1 MTGRYSNVVK
11 YCRPFCSF
19 RSFIMTSPSL
29 VGSLSATPVAAYRH
43 EKTLFGILAAISV
56 LFWLLLTVGTFGTVW
71 LYMLLMYLFALF
83 AHSALISYL
92 QGNAVRI
99 GATQF
104 PDLHE
109 RLQRCA
115 SRLDVDLPEAFLMT
129 GDGMLNAFATRFLRR
144 YYVVLLSDVVD
155 ALEDDPEAINFYIGH
170 ELGHIDRKHIANGW
184 WMAPAMLLPLIGA
197 AYRRAQEYTCDQ
209 YGLACCA
216 DQGSAARALAVLA
229 AGTRRWKSLDAAAYV
244 AQCDRTG
251 GFWMSLNELASD
263 YPWLCKRM
271 AHLQDAVPQLPSR
284 HPLAWVLA
292 LFMPRIGGGGPLFG
306 IIMLFALI
314 GILAAVALPAYQ
326 DYVNRAAALPAF
338 SYGDQITQA
347 TGSYI
352 LEHREIP
359 ADLSVLGIAAPGSGV
374 QGSIDGESAIITLTL
389 KGDQT
394 ITYSPTMD
402 DEGDLYWSCETTL
415 AANALPMATEC
426 ESLAETGGGLGGLLG
441 RMR

>member
-1 MTGRYSNVVK
+1 
-11 YCRPFCSF
+11 
-19 RSFIMTSPSL
+19 MTSPSVIGAL
-29 VGSLSATPVAAYRH
+29 APAPVVAYRH
-43 EKTLFGILAAISV
+43 EKTLFGILAVISV

-71 LYMLLMYLFALF
+71 LYMLSMYLFALF

-115 SRLDVDLPEAFLMT
+115 SRLGVDLPEAFLMT

-184 WMAPAMLLPLIGA
+184 WMAPAMLLPLLGA

-244 AQCDRTG
+244 AQCERTG

-271 AHLQDAVPQLPSR
+271 AHLQQPMVKLPSR
-284 HPLAWVLA
+284 HPLAWLLA
-292 LFMPRIGGGGPLFG
+292 LFMPRVGGGGPLLG
-306 IIMLFALI
+306 IIMFFALI
-314 GILAAVALPAYQ
+314 GVLAAVALPAYQ
-326 DYVNRAAALPAF
+326 EYVSRAAAQPAF
-338 SYGDQITQA
+338 SYGEQITRA

-352 LEHREIP
+352 LENSAIP
-359 ADLSVLGIAAPGSGV
+359 TDLSILGIAAPGNGV

-389 KGDQT
+389 KDEQT

-402 DEGDLYWSCETTL
+402 KQGDLYWSCETTL
-415 AANALPMATEC
+415 ASGAVPPGTEC
-426 ESLAETGGGLGGLLG
+426 ESVTSPNPGLGRLLEQL
-441 RMR
+441 R